1 MSKIKE
7 QIEIDRNKNL
17 INEELDYL
25 YTREKDLLENITDVM
40 NLRQDLLNGIKD
52 DLKKLADLY
61 EVKEVKEVKE
71 ETKDIDEQDMMVG
84 VSYDED
90 VKEELDTLSFSPEE

>member
-1 MSKIKE
+1 MSRIKE

-71 ETKDIDEQDMMVG
+71 DTKDIDEQDMMVG
-84 VSYDED
+84 VDYD
-90 VKEELDTLSFSPEE
+90 KEEGDTLDYSPEEI

>member
-25 YTREKDLLENITDVM
+25 YNKEQDLLQNIKDVM
-40 NLRQDLLNGIKD
+40 ELRQDLLNGIKD
-52 DLKKLADLY
+52 DLEKLADVY
-61 EVKEVKEVKE
+61 KVRDE
-71 ETKDIDEQDMMVG
+71 E
-84 VSYDED
+84 ED
-90 VKEELDTLSFSPEE
+90 TNYNL

>member
-61 EVKEVKEVKE
+61 EVKEVKED
-71 ETKDIDEQDMMVG
+71 TKDIDEQDMMVG